1 MSLDD
6 QDIGTVELDALE
18 VPGLAGAIQQKFIEA
33 EEGRYSEEIRWLKA
47 YKNYRGITDSTTSYS
62 SSEKSKVFIKITKVK
77 VLAAFGQIIDI
88 LFSNNK
94 FPITVSSTPVP
105 EGIAE
110 FAHIPSPEEQQLSQ
124 DIGNTSLHDLGYDG
138 ENMDDFL
145 AGLKEKYLGSTLIEG
160 KSVFDTAQISPAQE
174 AARTLEKQIHDQLMN
189 TNAMTVLRHS
199 IFECCLLGTGII
211 KGPFNF
217 TKTIHSWKKE
227 NDEKTYEPYEK
238 SIPKIEAVS
247 CWDFYPDPTA
257 VSLDD
262 AEYVIQRH
270 RYNREQLRNLI
281 NRPHFDKESIEEV
294 LSETPNYEVKSF
306 ESEIH
311 SKDDSHLFIDK
322 RYEIL
327 EYWGMLDAALAR
339 EFGLDVPHS
348 ISDLDSVQINAWI
361 AGNTVIRLVL
371 NPFLPARIPFY
382 AFPYELNPYQL
393 FGIGVAENM
402 EDSQILMNGHMR
414 MAIDNLALA
423 GNMVFD
429 IDETQLVPG
438 QSMSIYPG
446 KIFRRQ
452 SGQTG
457 TAVNGIKFPSTAPE
471 NLQMFDTARRLADE
485 QTGIPS
491 VSHGQTGVTGT
502 GRTAAGLSMLLN
514 SAGLSIKTVIK
525 NIDDFLLKP
534 LGESLFQW
542 NMQFND
548 DNAEIVGDLEIKPK
562 GTAAIMQ
569 KEVRSQ
575 RLTTLLQTI
584 ANPMLAPFI
593 KIPNL
598 IKELAISQDIDPDEL
613 VNDPNEAAIFA
624 DILRGLSNASGNGQE
639 APPNSQQP
647 PDMGANAGV
656 PPGANPMDPSGVGG
670 GNIGIGNTPVAGESN
685 FTGSTP
691 SPEGSNQEFTGQP

>member
-160 KSVFDTAQISPAQE
+160 KSVFDTAQISPSQE
-174 AARTLEKQIHDQLMN
+174 AARNLEKQIHDQLMN

-211 KGPFNF
+211 KGPFTF

-311 SKDDSHLFIDK
+311 SKEDSHLFVDK

-624 DILRGLSNASGNGQE
+624 DILRGLSNAPGNGQE

-656 PPGANPMDPSGVGG
+656 PSGANPMDPSGVGG

>member
-1 MSLDD
+1 
-6 QDIGTVELDALE
+6 
-18 VPGLAGAIQQKFIEA
+18 
-33 EEGRYSEEIRWLKA
+33 
-47 YKNYRGITDSTTSYS
+47 
-62 SSEKSKVFIKITKVK
+62 
-77 VLAAFGQIIDI
+77 
-88 LFSNNK
+88 
-94 FPITVSSTPVP
+94 
-105 EGIAE
+105 
-110 FAHIPSPEEQQLSQ
+110 
-124 DIGNTSLHDLGYDG
+124 
-138 ENMDDFL
+138 
-145 AGLKEKYLGSTLIEG
+145 
-160 KSVFDTAQISPAQE
+160 
-174 AARTLEKQIHDQLMN
+174 
-189 TNAMTVLRHS
+189 
-199 IFECCLLGTGII
+199 
-211 KGPFNF
+211 
-217 TKTIHSWKKE
+217 
-227 NDEKTYEPYEK
+227 
-238 SIPKIEAVS
+238 
-247 CWDFYPDPTA
+247 
-257 VSLDD
+257 
-262 AEYVIQRH
+262 
-270 RYNREQLRNLI
+270 
-281 NRPHFDKESIEEV
+281 
-294 LSETPNYEVKSF
+294 
-306 ESEIH
+306 
-311 SKDDSHLFIDK
+311 
-322 RYEIL
+322 
-327 EYWGMLDAALAR
+327 
-339 EFGLDVPHS
+339 
-348 ISDLDSVQINAWI
+348 
-361 AGNTVIRLVL
+361 
-371 NPFLPARIPFY
+371 
-382 AFPYELNPYQL
+382 
-393 FGIGVAENM
+393 M
-402 EDSQILMNGHMR
+402 EDSQLLMNGHMR

-656 PPGANPMDPSGVGG
+656 PSGANPMDPSGVGG

-691 SPEGSNQEFTGQP
+691 SPEGSNQEFTG

>member
-160 KSVFDTAQISPAQE
+160 KSVFDTAQISPSQE
-174 AARTLEKQIHDQLMN
+174 AARNLEKQIHDQLMN

-211 KGPFNF
+211 KGPFTF

-361 AGNTVIRLVL
+361 VGNTVIRLVL

-624 DILRGLSNASGNGQE
+624 DILRGLSNAPGNGQE

-656 PPGANPMDPSGVGG
+656 PSGANPMDPSGVGG

-691 SPEGSNQEFTGQP
+691 SPEGSNQEFTG